1 MSAESYS
8 FTPGNRTGLS
18 VSIENLE
25 SAHVE
30 PRWQQ
35 ELRDAVRDLAELA
48 RLLDL
53 PVETLARG
61 RPGREAFPLLVPR
74 GFIRRMRQRDP
85 NDPLLL
91 QILPTAAETVAHAGF
106 TSDPL
111 AEQGLARHGGILKYP
126 GRALLITTAAC
137 PVHCRYCFRH
147 EFPYAEQTAVGPD
160 FAAALA
166 SIRAAADIREI
177 ILSGGDPLSLSNSRL
192 ARLISAIEAL
202 PNVRTLRIH
211 TRFPI
216 VLPSR
221 IDTGLLHLLQQTR
234 LNTVIVVHANHPAE
248 IDESVSAAAAKLKEC
263 TNLLLNQSVL
273 LRGINDNVGTLI
285 RLSERLLE
293 CGITPYYLHLLDRVS
308 GTQHFEIEETLAAH
322 LIKDMRSRAPGYL
335 IPRLVRDQ
343 AGELSKTSIQ

>member
-1 MSAESYS
+1 
-8 FTPGNRTGLS
+8 
-18 VSIENLE
+18 
-25 SAHVE
+25 
-30 PRWQQ
+30 
-35 ELRDAVRDLAELA
+35 
-48 RLLDL
+48 
-53 PVETLARG
+53 
-61 RPGREAFPLLVPR
+61 
-74 GFIRRMRQRDP
+74 MRQRDP

-91 QILPTAAETVAHAGF
+91 QILPTAAETVVYAGF

-137 PVHCRYCFRH
+137 PVHCRYCFRR
-147 EFPYAEQTAVGPD
+147 EFPYAEQTAVGPE
-160 FAAALA
+160 FPAALA
-166 SIRAAADIREI
+166 AIRAATDIREI

-192 ARLISAIEAL
+192 ARLIGAIEAL

-221 IDTGLLHLLQQTR
+221 VDPGLLDLLQQTR

-248 IDESVSAAAAKLKEC
+248 IDESVIAAAAKLKGC
-263 TNLLLNQSVL
+263 TDLLLNQSVL
-273 LRGINDNVGTLI
+273 LHGINDNVATLI

-308 GTQHFEIEETLAAH
+308 GTQHFDIEVNAAAQ
-322 LIKDMRSRAPGYL
+322 LIDDMRSRAPGYL

-343 AGELSKTSIQ
+343 AGELSKTPIQLCSVPGTTHASKL